1 MMEKFI
7 TKKRK
12 SSDGDHDAEETVNIG
27 STSKKKGKKTR
38 LYCDSYLTIG
48 FTWCGD
54 QAQPLPEC
62 LVCKAKLSNE
72 SMVLSKLN
80 RHFTAKHGH
89 LSDKP
94 RIYFERILAERKQ
107 QSQAFTKVFKV
118 STKAQEASYL
128 VAEIIA
134 KNSRPHT
141 EAESIIF
148 PACSAIV
155 KTMLG
160 DKAKEE
166 IKKIPLSNNTICRRI
181 CDMSADI
188 ENTVITSVNKSKIFA
203 MQVDESTDIGGKA
216 QLLAFIRY
224 VNNEKIT
231 EQFFCCK
238 ELTETTTGQNI
249 FDTLNKYLKETKLSW
264 KQCVGICTDGAPSM
278 VGSIKGFVSLAKREN
293 SDIITTH
300 CFLHREVLVGKTL
313 GSDLKEVLNKVVKMV
328 NYIKSRPLKSRLFAK
343 LCKEMGANYANLL
356 LHTEVRWFS
365 RGKALSRVYE
375 LKDEMLSF
383 FSLEK
388 QQEFCELL
396 CDYNWVSKLAYL
408 VDIFD
413 HLNNVNSKMQGK
425 NETLLT
431 STDKMKALREK
442 LKLWSLRVANGNFDM
457 LSHFSE
463 MKNKEVV
470 SLITQHLKS
479 LEEKIEKYFPSL
491 STENYMWVRNPF
503 LPLDSHVVLNLKEEE
518 ELIDIRND
526 GNFKLM
532 HKQMPLGEFWIRVQK
547 EYPCVGKK
555 AIVLLLQ
562 FSTSYL
568 CESGFSVLTN
578 IKSKKRERLLI
589 VEEEMRVAL
598 SNVPP
603 DIKGICA
610 KSQAQISH

>member
-12 SSDGDHDAEETVNIG
+12 SGDGDHDAEEAVNIG

-38 LYCDSYLTIG
+38 FYCDSYLSIG
-48 FTWCGD
+48 FIWCGD

-72 SMVLSKLN
+72 AMVLSKLN

-94 RIYFERILAERKQ
+94 RIYFERILAEKKQ

-141 EAESIIF
+141 EAERIIL

-160 DKAKEE
+160 DKAEEE

-181 CDMSADI
+181 CDISANI

-238 ELTETTTGQNI
+238 ELTETTTGQDI
-249 FDTLNKYLKETKLSW
+249 FDTLNKYLKETELSW

-300 CFLHREVLVGKTL
+300 CFLHREALVGKTL

-356 LHTEVRWFS
+356 LHTEVRWLS

-383 FSLEK
+383 FRLEK
-388 QQEFCELL
+388 QEEFFELL
-396 CDYNWVSKLAYL
+396 YDYNWVSKLAYL
-408 VDIFD
+408 VDIFN

-431 STDKMKALREK
+431 STDKMKAL
-442 LKLWSLRVANGNFDM
+442 
-457 LSHFSE
+457 
-463 MKNKEVV
+463 
-470 SLITQHLKS
+470 
-479 LEEKIEKYFPSL
+479 
-491 STENYMWVRNPF
+491 
-503 LPLDSHVVLNLKEEE
+503 
-518 ELIDIRND
+518 
-526 GNFKLM
+526 
-532 HKQMPLGEFWIRVQK
+532 
-547 EYPCVGKK
+547 
-555 AIVLLLQ
+555 
-562 FSTSYL
+562 
-568 CESGFSVLTN
+568 
-578 IKSKKRERLLI
+578 
-589 VEEEMRVAL
+589 
-598 SNVPP
+598 
-603 DIKGICA
+603 
-610 KSQAQISH
+610 